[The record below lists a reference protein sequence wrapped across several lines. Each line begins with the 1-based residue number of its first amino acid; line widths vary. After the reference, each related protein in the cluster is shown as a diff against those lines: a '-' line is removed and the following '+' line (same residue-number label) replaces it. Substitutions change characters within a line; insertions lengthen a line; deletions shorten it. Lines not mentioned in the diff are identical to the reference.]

1 MFNWNVID
9 TAINYLYKK
18 TVKMLNGE
26 ISHPFASYIEDFI
39 DKNEFYERLHD
50 LENDISCY
58 DTEQILLMIDRNYIL
73 EFLEDI
79 RTHLTIEEY
88 SKIIMNEYSDANTGQ
103 YNMDYIIRLFA
114 DTDVFC
120 MMNKKIRHGFLWNI
134 IFSRFKITDM
144 HLISSNV
151 DQAAFDLCDS

>member
-18 TVKMLNGE
+18 PVKMLNGE

-114 DTDVFC
+114 DTDVFLHDERKRKRNIQC
-120 MMNKKIRHGFLWNI
+120 SARMRNGLSRIR
-134 IFSRFKITDM
+134 R
-144 HLISSNV
+144 V
-151 DQAAFDLCDS
+151 